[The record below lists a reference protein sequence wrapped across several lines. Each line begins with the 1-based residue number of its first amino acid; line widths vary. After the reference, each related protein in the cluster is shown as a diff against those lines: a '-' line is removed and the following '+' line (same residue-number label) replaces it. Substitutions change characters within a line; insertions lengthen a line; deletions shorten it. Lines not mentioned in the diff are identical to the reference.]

1 MSNLKSGAQSGV
13 ASDRGDRGQS
23 FWTVGRKIVSVVA
36 LGVGIGFAILITT
49 QGMGESN
56 RMRSHA
62 ARANLDMT
70 ALLAAQ
76 IGGGIRFKR
85 SETVKKAYARLVED
99 ENSAV
104 SWIRSV
110 DREGVEVTTYRS
122 KRFNNIDVAAS
133 NDLLEQA
140 MSSGKIIEQ
149 KTSEVQWIAAPVRF
163 GINNAIVGTII
174 VGWSFAD
181 LNQSIA
187 SNLAK
192 QVAWAVGLSLVLI
205 AVMSVTTWR
214 MFGGPI
220 KRIEENMR
228 RLAQGDHTI
237 AISGTQRRD
246 EIGSM
251 ARAVEVFK
259 INAVEKERLE
269 TESAEHRKRSE
280 VEKHEAMNALADG
293 FEREVMGVVQTVSS
307 SSQQMRSTA
316 ETMSATAEEASRQAN
331 AVAAASEEATANVQ
345 TVAAA
350 AEEMS
355 SSIAE
360 IARQVTKSSEMT
372 NAATTE
378 AERTNETVRSL
389 AEAAQKVGDIVNLIS
404 DIAEQTNLLA
414 LNATIEAARA
424 GEAGKGFAVVASEV
438 KTLASQT
445 AKATEDI
452 ATQITEMQNVTGDA
466 VGAIQGIGKAIGDIN
481 AVAESIAAAVEQQ
494 GISTQ
499 EIAQNTQQASAG
511 TAEVSQTISNVTQA
525 VAETGT
531 AGQQVLTAAGELSRQ
546 SETLREK
553 VDTFLAAV
561 RHG

>member
-1 MSNLKSGAQSGV
+1 MSILKSKGQSGV
-13 ASDRGDRGQS
+13 ASGRGDRGQS

-36 LGVGIGFAILITT
+36 LGVGIGFAVLITT
-49 QGMGESN
+49 QGVGESH

-85 SETVKKAYARLVED
+85 EETVKRAYVRLVED

-110 DREGVEVTTYRS
+110 DKESIEVTSYRS

-133 NDLLEQA
+133 NDLLGQA
-140 MSSGKIIEQ
+140 MSSGRIIEQ
-149 KTSEVQWIAAPVRF
+149 ITPEVQWIAAPVRF
-163 GINNAIVGTII
+163 GINNAIVGAVI

-205 AVMSVTTWR
+205 AVMSVATWR

-228 RLAQGDHTI
+228 RLAQGDLTI
-237 AISGTQRRD
+237 AIDGTQRRD

-259 INAVEKERLE
+259 TNAVEKERLE
-269 TESAEHRKRSE
+269 TENAEHRDRSE
-280 VEKHEAMNALADG
+280 AEKREAMNALADG
-293 FEREVMGVVQTVSS
+293 FEREVMGIVQAVSS
-307 SSQQMRSTA
+307 SSKEMRSTA
-316 ETMSATAEEASRQAN
+316 EATSATAEEASRQAN

-355 SSIAE
+355 SSITE

-452 ATQITEMQNVTGDA
+452 ATQIAEMQNVTGDA

-511 TAEVSQTISNVTQA
+511 TAEVSQKISNVTQA

-531 AGQQVLTAAGELSRQ
+531 AGQQVLAAAGELSRQ